1 MENFDVEKLIKYI
14 EPIKDG
20 TNYWLV
26 RTMGGDYYDEYVDK
40 HFIAIGY
47 NEITVDDL
55 NHLPEKEK
63 TARKILQEMLKGRR
77 ENIRNTSY
85 PTSQMLRFA
94 REMKVGDIVIVPASS
109 SYKVTFGV
117 IESELYQEKMNLH
130 AALGCPFA
138 KRRNV
143 KWLRTSM
150 RHSLPAELQLM
161 FNSRHIISE
170 IKSYASCVDNF
181 LNDFYTKG
189 DMTYLVLRVRQED
202 TLSADDFTLVG
213 DLMELFND
221 YSSKNGL
228 GLTSQDIKM
237 KMSVQSPGDIL
248 VFAQSPEGITIIGLI
263 VLFIKGGTFSIN
275 VGNFHVEAK
284 SPTIGDTFSKM
295 VKTVNEFLN
304 DRTKRKTIKKL
315 SKKLDNME
323 IEAPTA
329 IVDMIKQLGT
339 SFTKSDSDSTDEKSI

>member
-1 MENFDVEKLIKYI
+1 
-14 EPIKDG
+14 
-20 TNYWLV
+20 
-26 RTMGGDYYDEYVDK
+26 MGGDYYDEYVDK

-85 PTSQMLRFA
+85 PASQMLRFA

-170 IKSYASCVDNF
+170 IKSYASYVDNF